1 MIIFREKIFGPVVV
15 IPTFE
20 TAEQAIRKVSNS
32 VPSTGPK
39 MESGMGWIN
48 SSDDSD
54 SCTPFGGIKQSGIGR
69 KLGEAGLAAYCSI
82 NSCQLGCETV

>member
-32 VPSTGPK
+32 VYGLSARYSYRTLNEPIDWPENGK
-39 MESGMGWIN
+39 RDGM
-48 SSDDSD
+48 D
-54 SCTPFGGIKQSGIGR
+54 Q
-69 KLGEAGLAAYCSI
+69 
-82 NSCQLGCETV
+82 